1 MSECA
6 VISASQ
12 AYETYALILKVKA
25 PPPPPPSRI
34 SVASSQCAPIDL
46 VKVLDVGGNMTGGK
60 LHMLKRAM
68 RLVISSLGTGDR
80 LSIVT
85 FSTTCKRLLPLR
97 TMTSQGQ
104 HMARRIVDRLVIGQ
118 GSSVGNA
125 LRKATRVL
133 EDRRERNL
141 NNNMPPI
148 LPDFSNSVKLKYVK
162 LGYQYLVNH
171 ILTLTL
177 IPMMIAIFMEILR
190 LGPEEILNLWHSL
203 HLDLVQI
210 LCSAFLIIFIATV
223 YFMSKP
229 RTIYLVDYACF
240 KPPVTCRVPFATFME
255 HSRLILKD
263 NPKSVEFQMRILE
276 RSGLGEETCL
286 PPAIHYIPPKPTM
299 EAARG
304 EAELVIFSAMDS
316 LFNKTGLKP
325 KDIDILIVNCSLFS
339 PTPSLSAMVI
349 NKYKLRSNIK
359 SFNLSGMGCSAGLIS
374 VDLARDLLQVHPNS
388 NAVVVSTE
396 IITPNYYQGKE
407 RAMLLP
413 NCLFRMGGAAI
424 LLSNRTSERRRA
436 KYRLVHVVR
445 THKGADDKAYR
456 CVFEEEDREGKVGI
470 SLQKDLMAIAG
481 EALKSNITT
490 MGPLVLPASEQ
501 LLFLL
506 TLIGRKIFNPKWKP
520 YIPDFKQAFE
530 HFCIHAGGRAVIDEL
545 QKNLQLSTE
554 HVEAS
559 RMTLHRFGNTSSS
572 SLWYELNYIESKGRM
587 KKGDR
592 VWQIAFGSGFKC
604 NSAVWK
610 CNRSIK
616 TPVDGPWADCIDRY
630 PVDIPEIVKL

>member
-1 MSECA
+1 
-6 VISASQ
+6 
-12 AYETYALILKVKA
+12 
-25 PPPPPPSRI
+25 
-34 SVASSQCAPIDL
+34 
-46 VKVLDVGGNMTGGK
+46 
-60 LHMLKRAM
+60 
-68 RLVISSLGTGDR
+68 
-80 LSIVT
+80 
-85 FSTTCKRLLPLR
+85 
-97 TMTSQGQ
+97 
-104 HMARRIVDRLVIGQ
+104 
-118 GSSVGNA
+118 
-125 LRKATRVL
+125 
-133 EDRRERNL
+133 
-141 NNNMPPI
+141 MPPI
-148 LPDFSNSVKLKYVK
+148 LPDFSTSVKLKYVK

-177 IPMMIAIFMEILR
+177 IPLIIAISLQLLR
-190 LGPEEILNLWHSL
+190 MGPDEILNLWRSL
-203 HLDLVQI
+203 HFDLLQI
-210 LCSAFLIIFIATV
+210 LCSSFFIIFVATV

-240 KPPVTCRVPFATFME
+240 KPPVTCRVPFSTFME
-255 HSRLILKD
+255 HSRLILTN

-304 EAELVIFSAMDS
+304 EAELVIFSAMDA
-316 LFNKTGLKP
+316 LFQKTGMKP

-374 VDLARDLLQVHPNS
+374 IDLARDLLQVHPNS

-396 IITPNYYQGKE
+396 IITPNYYKGNE

-424 LLSNRTSERRRA
+424 LLSNRRSERHRA

-456 CVFEEEDREGKVGI
+456 CVFEEQDKEGKVGI
-470 SLQKDLMAIAG
+470 SLSKDLMAIAG

-490 MGPLVLPASEQ
+490 IGPLVLPASEQ

-506 TLIGRKIFNPKWKP
+506 TLIGRKIVNPKWKP

-545 QKNLQLSTE
+545 QKNLQLSAE

-559 RMTLHRFGNTSSS
+559 RMTLHRWGNTSSS
-572 SLWYELNYIESKGRM
+572 SLWYELAYIEAKGRM

-592 VWQIAFGSGFKC
+592 IWQIAFGSGFKC

-610 CNRSIK
+610 CNKTIK
-616 TPVDGPWADCIDRY
+616 TPLDGPWADCIHRY
-630 PVDIPEIVKL
+630 PVHIPDVVKL

>member
-1 MSECA
+1 
-6 VISASQ
+6 
-12 AYETYALILKVKA
+12 
-25 PPPPPPSRI
+25 
-34 SVASSQCAPIDL
+34 
-46 VKVLDVGGNMTGGK
+46 
-60 LHMLKRAM
+60 
-68 RLVISSLGTGDR
+68 
-80 LSIVT
+80 
-85 FSTTCKRLLPLR
+85 
-97 TMTSQGQ
+97 
-104 HMARRIVDRLVIGQ
+104 
-118 GSSVGNA
+118 
-125 LRKATRVL
+125 
-133 EDRRERNL
+133 
-141 NNNMPPI
+141 MPHI
-148 LPDFSNSVKLKYVK
+148 LPDFSNSVKLKYAK
-162 LGYQYLVNH
+162 LSYQYLVNH
-171 ILTLTL
+171 IKTLTL
-177 IPMMIAIFMEILR
+177 IPIMLGISIETLR
-190 LGPEEILNLWHSL
+190 LGPDEILNLWNSL
-203 HLDLVQI
+203 HVNLVQI
-210 LCSAFLIIFIATV
+210 FLSTFLLIIIATI

-229 RTIYLVDYACF
+229 RTIFLVDYACF

-255 HSRLILKD
+255 HSRLILKN

-304 EAELVIFSAMDS
+304 EAEHVVFSAVDS
-316 LFNKTGLKP
+316 LFKKTGLKP

-374 VDLARDLLQVHPNS
+374 IDLARDLLQVHPNS
-388 NAVVVSTE
+388 NAVIVSTE
-396 IITPNYYQGKE
+396 IITPNYYQGNE

-424 LLSNRTSERRRA
+424 LLSNRKQERKRA

-445 THKGADDKAYR
+445 THKGSNEKAFR
-456 CVFEEEDREGKVGI
+456 CVFEEEDKEGKVGI
-470 SLQKDLMAIAG
+470 SLSKDLMAIAG
-481 EALKSNITT
+481 EALKSNITS

-506 TLIGRKIFNPKWKP
+506 TLIGRKIFNPRWKP

-545 QKNLQLSTE
+545 QKNLQLSAE

-587 KKGDR
+587 KRGDR

-604 NSAVWK
+604 NSAVWR
-610 CNRSIK
+610 CNRSIQ
-616 TPVDGPWADCIDRY
+616 TPFDGPWDDCIDRY
-630 PVDIPEIVKL
+630 PVHIPVIVKL